1 MAGKSQV
8 NGRGKEVDITQHG
21 KTKQPW
27 LGYDGL
33 DNQLDY
39 FL

>member
-1 MAGKSQV
+1 MDEEK
-8 NGRGKEVDITQHG
+8 KLIIDITQHG